1 MAKVHSSSAKKPLD
15 NERILEGLLS
25 KRPLELQN
33 LLKGCPTP
41 PRRTV
46 MSSQIRKELG
56 LQYLPQPTGA
66 SRSTVTAAQDSSNRK
81 EVVSKEDG
89 PKYTASVSKR
99 SGSKG
104 KLPSFPRNGKS
115 DVSMRQKIQSHPFAF
130 LADSACSI
138 ESEIDPY
145 SEFKKP
151 LEFPSSP
158 SNAVHDGVLGQHF
171 TGADSL
177 QDVSEEKKS
186 LQDEEA
192 ADILLMFAPAAAASQ
207 GTKRKRA
214 ARRSESD
221 TTLSVNTAKAESALL
236 QSLSPQQRKKQNRMT
251 DYHVRT
257 FFSF

>member
-177 QDVSEEKKS
+177 QGEQPRPMIKLAQRIPSFESYFTECLFADVSEEKKS

-221 TTLSVNTAKAESALL
+221 TTL
-236 QSLSPQQRKKQNRMT
+236 
-251 DYHVRT
+251 
-257 FFSF
+257 